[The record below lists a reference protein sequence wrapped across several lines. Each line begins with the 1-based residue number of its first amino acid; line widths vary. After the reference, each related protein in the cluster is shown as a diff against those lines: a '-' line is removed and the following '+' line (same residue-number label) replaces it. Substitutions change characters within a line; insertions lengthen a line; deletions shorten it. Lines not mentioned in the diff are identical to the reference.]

1 MSNVFKTALLL
12 AVLTAMLVLLG
23 GAIGGRHGMAIAL
36 VMATGGALVLRHKE
50 APPME
55 DESAEPGEQLIAA

>member
-1 MSNVFKTALLL
+1 
-12 AVLTAMLVLLG
+12 
-23 GAIGGRHGMAIAL
+23 
-36 VMATGGALVLRHKE
+36 MATGGALVLRHKE